1 MNELKLAKVKT
12 SCKVR
17 LKDGQLF
24 ADVTLKNTSRHIAF
38 FNQLQF
44 LDVDMRPVR
53 PSFYSDNFFSLLP
66 GEVKVVTIET
76 ANQNLSNGLILKI
89 KGWNIKEEKRVLR

>member
-1 MNELKLAKVKT
+1 
-12 SCKVR
+12 
-17 LKDGQLF
+17 
-24 ADVTLKNTSRHIAF
+24 
-38 FNQLQF
+38 
-44 LDVDMRPVR
+44 MRPVR